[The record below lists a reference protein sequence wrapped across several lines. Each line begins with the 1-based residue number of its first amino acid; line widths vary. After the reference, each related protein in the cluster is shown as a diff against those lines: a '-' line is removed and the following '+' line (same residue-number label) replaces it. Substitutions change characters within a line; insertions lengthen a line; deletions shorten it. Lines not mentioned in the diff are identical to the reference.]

1 MSFGSVGGNRRRGG
15 YGVPASGGE
24 DASVEAASVL
34 FNVDGKKLKL
44 LKDSIK
50 KVSKKYAKIAQKMGQ
65 TNDEDSFSEQMTEDI
80 FDALQDASKK
90 QSYL

>member
-1 MSFGSVGGNRRRGG
+1 MSFGSVGSNRRRSG
-15 YGVPASGGE
+15 YGVPAPGSEG
-24 DASVEAASVL
+24 ASVEAAAVL

-44 LKDSIK
+44 LKDHIK
-50 KVSKKYAKIAQKMGQ
+50 KISKKYAKIARKMGQ

-80 FDALQDASKK
+80 FKALQEASKK